1 MVAQRRSEE
10 KYTFT
15 VDQVG
20 DYQFCFSNLM
30 SLSSYKTIN
39 IVTMVTLPRAV
50 VVEGTDHSQSSRLFF
65 DAMLT
70 SGGCFSQSS
79 WTRSM
84 RW

>member
-20 DYQFCFSNLM
+20 EYQFCFSNLM

-39 IVTMVTLPRAV
+39 IATVVTLPRAV
-50 VVEGTDHSQSSRLFF
+50 VVEGTDHPVV
-65 DAMLT
+65 A
-70 SGGCFSQSS
+70 
-79 WTRSM
+79 
-84 RW
+84 